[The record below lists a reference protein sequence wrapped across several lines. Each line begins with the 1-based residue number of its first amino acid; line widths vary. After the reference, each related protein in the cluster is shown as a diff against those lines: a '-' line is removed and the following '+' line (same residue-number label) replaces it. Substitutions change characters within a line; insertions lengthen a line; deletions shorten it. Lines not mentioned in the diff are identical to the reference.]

1 MTIDVDLYRRT
12 VSLPAPAQEGPDAE
26 PVRFSV
32 VDAGPRD
39 ALRTMVFVHGF
50 GGRAAYWYNQLD
62 HFHYDSRVI
71 AMDLR
76 GHGYSDAPRSSY
88 AIEELCA
95 DVVGI
100 LAEVGA
106 PEKFVL
112 VAHSFGGAVATY
124 FTSKYPERVERL
136 VIIGSAVEFR
146 LKWTGRAILKMPA
159 PVLRLARRIVPI
171 AKLYPAAHVVSSQYR
186 HAVSVWNGAALM
198 REIRTPTLVILG
210 QRDFLFEEEAQREIA
225 RLIPEAEE
233 IVIPVSA
240 HQVMVERPDA
250 VNRAIERFIGP
261 ARLAEE
267 RSARRAR
274 ARELERARPW
284 LKFYDSRTPYE
295 TRPPIAP
302 VSRTLEV
309 AARRFG
315 RNEALRFFG
324 KGMSYAMLDRLSNR
338 LANGLAG
345 LGVKHGDR
353 VAIVLP
359 NVPQALI
366 SYYGVLKLG
375 AVAVF
380 VNPLF
385 SRDDLVARIQD
396 AGAKV
401 LIALSSYRGEV
412 EAIADAAGLEHVI
425 LTHFKAYMSLKD
437 RLLYTVLKEQ
447 AAEMKSGDEE
457 RAGKQATLH
466 AFKRILARGGR
477 FLKNAA
483 PMRGPEVNDLA
494 VIAYTSGTTG
504 GVPAGVMLTHAN
516 LAANALQ
523 LRHWAPEMRAGLEKM
538 LAVIPFSHSYGIT
551 ACVNVGAL
559 IGATLILLPRF
570 EPNEVLHTIA
580 REKPSIFPGVPLM
593 FQSLAHFPGVR
604 KYGIA
609 SIRLC
614 VSSGSP
620 LPVEVQE
627 EFEKLTRGRLVE
639 AYGLTEAAPATH
651 SNPFSGRRRPGAIGL
666 PLPDTEAKIVDP
678 DTGATLPPDT
688 AGEMVLRGPQVMPGY
703 WNRADHTALALRD
716 GWLYTGDI
724 AKMDEDGY
732 FYVIDRKKDII
743 FTAGYPVYPR
753 DIEEVLYEHPG
764 VQEAAVVG
772 VPDWDEALSIRAFVV
787 KREFAKVTEKEL
799 MAHAKKRLPPYAL
812 PATLEFVATLPRN
825 ALGKVLRREL
835 AQRGVRSD

>member
-12 VSLPAPAQEGPDAE
+12 VSLPAPVGDGEDAE

-32 VDAGPRD
+32 IDAGPRD

-50 GGRAAYWYNQLD
+50 GGRAAYWHNQLD

-95 DVVGI
+95 DLVGI
-100 LAEVGA
+100 LSEVGA

-146 LKWTGRAILKMPA
+146 LKWTGRAMLKMPA
-159 PVLRLARRIVPI
+159 PVLRLMRRIVPI

-186 HAVSVWNGAALM
+186 HAVAVWNGRELM
-198 REIRTPTLVILG
+198 RGLRVPTLVILG

-267 RSARRAR
+267 RAARRAR

-295 TRPPIAP
+295 ARPPIAP
-302 VSRTLEV
+302 VTRTLEV

-315 RNEALRFFG
+315 KNKALLFYG
-324 KGMSYAMLDRLSNR
+324 KGMNYVTLDRLSNR
-338 LANGLAG
+338 FANGLAT
-345 LGVKHGDR
+345 LGVTHGDR
-353 VAIVLP
+353 VAVVLP

-366 SYYGVLKLG
+366 AYYGVLKLG
-375 AVAVF
+375 GVAVF

-385 SRDDLVARIQD
+385 SREDLIARIQD

-401 LIALSSYRGEV
+401 LVALSSYRGEV
-412 EAIADAAGLEHVI
+412 EAIADAAGLDSVI
-425 LTHFKAYMSLKD
+425 LTHFKDYMSIKD
-437 RLLYTVLKEQ
+437 RVLYTLLREQ
-447 AAEMKSGDEE
+447 AAEMKSGDQEP
-457 RAGKQATLH
+457 AGKRAVIH
-466 AFKRILARGGR
+466 GFKRVLARGSR
-477 FLKNAA
+477 FSPL
-483 PMRGPEVNDLA
+483 RGPEVGDLA

-504 GVPAGVMLTHAN
+504 SAPSGVMLTHAN

-523 LRHWAPEMRAGLEKM
+523 LRHWAPEMRAGVERI
-538 LAVIPFSHSYGIT
+538 LAVLPFSHAYGIT
-551 ACVNVGAL
+551 SCVNVGAL

-570 EPNEVLHTIA
+570 EPIEVLRTIA
-580 REKPSIFPGVPLM
+580 REKPSMFPGVPLM
-593 FQSLAHFPGVR
+593 FQSLAHFPDVR

-639 AYGLTEAAPATH
+639 AYGLTEASPATH
-651 SNPFSGRRRPGAIGL
+651 SNPFGGRRRHGSIGL

-678 DTGATLPPDT
+678 DTGVALPPET
-688 AGEMVLRGPQVMPGY
+688 PGELVLRGPQVMPGY
-703 WNRADHTALALRD
+703 WNRPEVTALALRE
-716 GWLYTGDI
+716 GWLHTGDI

-772 VPDWDEALSIRAFVV
+772 VPDWDEALSIRAFIV
-787 KREFAKVTEKEL
+787 KREGAKVTEKEL

-812 PATLEFVATLPRN
+812 PATLEFVDALPRN
-825 ALGKVLRREL
+825 TLGKVLRREL
-835 AQRGVRSD
+835 AMRGVKGA